1 MHSVLEI
8 HSLMVSLHIG
18 NSPKEKLTPQEVAI
32 DITIGFTSP
41 PLEEQTDELKHSVC
55 YSKIC
60 TAVRELTA
68 QKSFSLIEKLCFE
81 ILTQVKKL
89 LPPETHARVRVHKI
103 NPPVKNLKGG
113 VSYTCGDSF

>member
-8 HSLMVSLHIG
+8 HSLMASLRIG
-18 NSPKEKLTPQEVAI
+18 NDPKERNTPQEVAI
-32 DITIGFTSP
+32 DITIGFASP
-41 PLEEQTDELKHSVC
+41 PSEEKTDELKHSVC

-68 QKSFSLIEKLCFE
+68 QKSFSLIEKLSFE
-81 ILTQVKKL
+81 VLTKVKQL
-89 LPPETHARVRVHKI
+89 LPPGTCARVRVHKI
-103 NPPVKNLKGG
+103 NPPVQNLKGG